1 MNRDVM
7 PDETVVISCGIF
19 RDELAALERAGEFP
33 WPVHYLDSMLH
44 MNPVLLER
52 AMTDLVR
59 SLGERPI
66 VLLFGDCQARM
77 DRLTVGARVRRVD
90 GHNCCDILLGGE
102 EYRRLRREGA
112 FFLLPEW
119 SVRWKDIFK
128 ERFGFTTRESA
139 RLFMQE
145 MHRRIVY
152 LDTGVR
158 PVPTA
163 VLEEMGSYF
172 GLPVEVLA
180 VAPHRLAAAV
190 ARALEEC
197 HG

>member
-1 MNRDVM
+1 MSRGPM
-7 PDETVVISCGIF
+7 PDETVVVSCGIF
-19 RDELAALERAGEFP
+19 RDELAALERAGKFP
-33 WPVHYLDSMLH
+33 WPVYYLDSMLH
-44 MNPVLLER
+44 MDPVLLER
-52 AMTDLVR
+52 VMTEMVR
-59 SLGERPI
+59 SLEGKRI
-66 VLLFGDCQARM
+66 VLIFGDCQARM
-77 DRLTVGARVRRVD
+77 DRLTAGASVCRVD
-90 GHNCCDILLGGE
+90 GHNCCDIVLGGE

-119 SVRWKDIFK
+119 SVCWKDIFK
-128 ERFGFTTRESA
+128 KRFGFTTRESA
-139 RLFMQE
+139 RLFMGE

-163 VLEEMGSYF
+163 ALAEMGSYF

-180 VAPHRLAAAV
+180 VAPHRLADAV
-190 ARALEEC
+190 TRALEEC